1 MEDINMKNKFVQEK
15 CAKIKKCANILS
27 KSATSWDA
35 AITDAKSMIKESESR
50 IIDLKLSIKIFERLR
65 DKGEPF
71 PGEGA
76 KRDTSKGDYI

>member
-1 MEDINMKNKFVQEK
+1 MINRIVQEK
-15 CAKIKKCANILS
+15 CAKTKECASILS

-50 IIDLKLSIKIFERLR
+50 IIDLKRSIKIFERLR

-71 PGEGA
+71 PA
-76 KRDTSKGDYI
+76 KKQSKKRI